1 MGIRGRLSLFCTM
14 IFLISSTVGIFG
26 VSFFVPSNSDF
37 VIFASGFTDLLDS
50 NSDLTLG
57 SMMIFGKDSTG
68 PLIFNNLYTIMSG
81 DVENLGD
88 VGLDLSNLPIGVIF
102 DEGTSEDSIIEL
114 LSYLSY
120 STPEIVDLSESEKEI
135 IAGANEFFIV
145 KSGKRYY
152 LCFSDVSRRFV
163 KDMFSGKLSKTA
175 IEIPDD
181 FVFYYK
187 SLKGAPLGEMLYS
200 FGDFYGKPVSEE
212 LSARMIDGKL
222 TFDLTIKKETTEYE
236 KSLIKESEVS
246 AIDDLDVIKDADMI
260 INGVGELGYAFAY
273 GLLNLSGVELKR
285 NYFESFIFSSSSKHD
300 TVLFSAKYNS
310 DYDKETLDR
319 MASEL
324 SYYFSSVVMQEER
337 QVVNA
342 FSGSGMYLEKIN
354 EEAQNKIFYLMLSQE
369 LLGFPVQIDLTRMD
383 DGGLKLSGSI
393 DNITMIPSLLESF
406 FLSNNTNYD
415 ETTIDEYEYNEYG
428 TSDETTT
435 DEYGYDEYEYD
446 EYGTT
451 DETMTDEYS
460 YEDETEDAII
470 ESLLYLIDDCYSS
483 LFSAYGPLTKED
495 LQGWYDDWFLD
506 RISVTSVDTGDG
518 YKEYVMIV
526 YSTTDLE
533 DLEYIA
539 ESVSDQSWAAY
550 MVDGNNIVFVVT
562 IDYNNAAQ

>member
-163 KDMFSGKLSKTA
+163 KDMLSGKLSKTA

-285 NYFESFIFSSSSKHD
+285 KYFESFIFSSSSKHD
-300 TVLFSAKYNS
+300 TVLFSAKYNP

-319 MASEL
+319 MVSEL
-324 SYYFSSVVMQEER
+324 SDCFSSVVVQEER

-342 FSGSGMYLEKIN
+342 FSGSGMYLGKMN
-354 EEAQNKIFYLMLSQE
+354 KEAQNKIFYLMLSQE

-415 ETTIDEYEYNEYG
+415 EMTTDEYEYDEYG

-435 DEYGYDEYEYD
+435 DEY
-446 EYGTT
+446 
-451 DETMTDEYS
+451 
-460 YEDETEDAII
+460 
-470 ESLLYLIDDCYSS
+470 
-483 LFSAYGPLTKED
+483 
-495 LQGWYDDWFLD
+495 
-506 RISVTSVDTGDG
+506 
-518 YKEYVMIV
+518 
-526 YSTTDLE
+526 
-533 DLEYIA
+533 
-539 ESVSDQSWAAY
+539 
-550 MVDGNNIVFVVT
+550 
-562 IDYNNAAQ
+562 

>member
-1 MGIRGRLSLFCTM
+1 MGIKAKLSLFCTM
-14 IFLISSTVGIFG
+14 IFLMSLTVGTFG

-37 VIFASGFTDLLDS
+37 VIFASGFTDFLGSNDDS
-50 NSDLTLG
+50 TLG

-88 VGLDLSNLPIGVIF
+88 VELDLSDLPIGVIF
-102 DEGTSEDSIIEL
+102 GEGTSEDSIIEI

-310 DYDKETLDR
+310 DCDKETLDR
-319 MASEL
+319 MVSEL
-324 SYYFSSVVMQEER
+324 SDYFGSVVVQEER

-342 FSGSGMYLEKIN
+342 FSGFGMYLGKMN
-354 EEAQNKIFYLMLSQE
+354 KEAQNKIFYLMCSQE
-369 LLGFPVQIDLTRMD
+369 LFGLPLQIDLTRMD

-393 DNITMIPSLLESF
+393 DNITMIPTLLELF

-415 ETTIDEYEYNEYG
+415 ETT
-428 TSDETTT
+428 T
-435 DEYGYDEYEYD
+435 DEYGYDEYGTTDEYWYD

-451 DETMTDEYS
+451 DETTTDEYGTTEDYS
-460 YEDETEDAII
+460 YGDETEDTII
-470 ESLLYLIDDCYSS
+470 ENLLYLIDDCYSS
-483 LFSAYGPLTKED
+483 LSSAYGPLTKED
-495 LQGWYDDWFLD
+495 LRGSYDDWFLD
-506 RISVTSVDTGDG
+506 RINVASVDTGNG
-518 YKEYVMIV
+518 YREYVMIV
-526 YSTTDLE
+526 YSTTDFE
-533 DLEYIA
+533 DLDYIA

-562 IDYNNAAQ
+562 MDYNNAAQ

>member
-163 KDMFSGKLSKTA
+163 KDMLSGKLSKTA

-273 GLLNLSGVELKR
+273 GLLNLSGVELKK

-300 TVLFSAKYNS
+300 TVLFAAKYNS

-324 SYYFSSVVMQEER
+324 SYYFRSVVLQEEG
-337 QVVNA
+337 VVNA

-354 EEAQNKIFYLMLSQE
+354 EEAQIRFSISCFKAFGIS
-369 LLGFPVQIDLTRMD
+369 VQIDLTRMD

-393 DNITMIPSLLESF
+393 DNITMIPSLLEHSF
-406 FLSNNTNYD
+406 SNNTNYD

-435 DEYGYDEYEYD
+435 DSMDTMNMN
-446 EYGTT
+446 TT
-451 DETMTDEYS
+451 N
-460 YEDETEDAII
+460 
-470 ESLLYLIDDCYSS
+470 
-483 LFSAYGPLTKED
+483 
-495 LQGWYDDWFLD
+495 
-506 RISVTSVDTGDG
+506 
-518 YKEYVMIV
+518 
-526 YSTTDLE
+526 
-533 DLEYIA
+533 
-539 ESVSDQSWAAY
+539 
-550 MVDGNNIVFVVT
+550 MVRAMKQQQMSINT
-562 IDYNNAAQ
+562 RMKQRTQ